1 MEKLLVKVL
10 LSNKIEKM
18 MQESRERMN
27 TVDEYL
33 RQDNADLE
41 ELERRYEHLNIH
53 SGVKW
58 VIEDYIACMRSHEER
73 VSELSYYSGI
83 VDAIK
88 LMKSMGVLA
97 APQKI

>member
-10 LSNKIEKM
+10 LNNKIEKM

-41 ELERRYEHLNIH
+41 ELERRYENLNIH
-53 SGVKW
+53 SGVKRI
-58 VIEDYIACMRSHEER
+58 IEDYMACMRSHEER

-88 LMKSMGVLA
+88 LMKSMGVLV
-97 APQKI
+97 APQKL

>member
-10 LSNKIEKM
+10 LNNKIEKM

-41 ELERRYEHLNIH
+41 ELERRYENLNIH
-53 SGVKW
+53 
-58 VIEDYIACMRSHEER
+58 
-73 VSELSYYSGI
+73 L
-83 VDAIK
+83 
-88 LMKSMGVLA
+88 
-97 APQKI
+97 Q